1 MKLFI
6 SLLILLF
13 GISSVSAADQCS
25 AVFPNGAST
34 HSDSGKISFGY
45 NSRLID
51 SDDNL
56 LATTSIDKNGGSNIK
71 TCNSAD
77 CVAIG
82 TPSVPASSINFQT
95 TTSTEDVTLSYK
107 DTIVVGRGRFS
118 GNEFDEINP
127 NNASEA
133 SITFSDAHSEYFIDK
148 LVLAYKN
155 TLYLQA
161 GSTYWINQLS
171 LNSQVEIIVQGSGT
185 AFIYVNQNLSFPSPG
200 LFNSPSINSS
210 GDASKLVMHAF
221 SDVTFNNNSTF
232 TGSLYV
238 GGDLTLGSSSYA
250 FGAVSASNIQLGTD
264 STITYQSAE
273 VAETDFGA
281 LCNNLPIDVH
291 HYRIEHDAQG
301 FTCEAETLTIKA
313 CVDENCDTL
322 YDQVTAITLSPS
334 GWDGDDTLVFTGEL
348 TTTLNVTNEGTFSL
362 EKTSANPDVELYCFN
377 GNTETCDITF
387 TNDGIE
393 FFGTTTANKTI
404 EDQEAETN
412 FSNVNIRAVRD
423 EAGVCKA
430 LLEGPQDIKF
440 IYNCDEPSS
449 CLTSLGDIPINT
461 TPSGDQ
467 SGILSVMFAE
477 DGTAPMSFLNY
488 ADAGRLALT
497 VEADI
502 EGVTITSGTAVVD
515 VYPTYLKLDVSPISL
530 LDNSSNFKA
539 GEPFSFI
546 VGAYGALNTKLRN
559 YEAGTTKLKVER
571 VTPNSISAN
580 EGNFKYGD
588 ANTSK
593 IPTNLAPVFTATSP
607 SPLLFND
614 GEYRS
619 EKAYYDEVGSIK
631 IDIQDSDYFGNVIP
645 SKNALTLGD
654 FIPAYYTVTKAL
666 PELQNTCDDTFSYIG
681 ETIGFVTGS
690 QPKLFFTGKN
700 AQNAVTKNYG
710 ITAGTF
716 SLSQLDVNNGIS
728 LFDSSSYSA
737 TDSANEVSKGS
748 IPLITTGIADYDGI
762 IEVQIPDTRFKYN
775 KVRSDNTT
783 FDIPSP
789 FAASID
795 MEFSSTLL
803 TDKNGVC
810 YQSDYENSTCLPFT
824 IANITGA
831 NMRYGRL
838 VMDSTYGP
846 ETESLTVPF
855 RAEYFDGE
863 LWLVNTEDN
872 CTNIDFTKAG
882 DEIQLTNNSLAALVG
897 NVTSAGDLLMG
908 VPVGKQFK
916 LEAPGAGIT
925 GELKIW
931 LNPNDVDVTWPTY
944 LNYDWD
950 GDGFINNINDF
961 PEATVSFGLFRGND
975 RIIHWREVFN

>member
-1 MKLFI
+1 MRLLTSLVIYLFAVTQV
-6 SLLILLF
+6 L
-13 GISSVSAADQCS
+13 AAEQCS
-25 AVFPNGAST
+25 AIFPDGAST
-34 HSDSGKISFGY
+34 HSAGGTISFGS
-45 NSRLID
+45 NAQLFG

-56 LATTSIDKNGGSNIK
+56 LATTAISKNAGSTIS
-71 TCNSAD
+71 TCNTAD
-77 CVAIG
+77 CVATG
-82 TPSVPASSINFQT
+82 SPSVEASGVTFQT
-95 TTSTEDVTLSYK
+95 SASTIDVTVGFNKS
-107 DTIVVGRGRFS
+107 VVIGSGS
-118 GNEFDEINP
+118 NPGNEFDEINP
-127 NNASEA
+127 GGSSQA
-133 SITFSDAHSEYFIDK
+133 SITFSDTRSEYFVDR
-148 LVLAYKN
+148 LVLGSEN
-155 TLYLQA
+155 TLYLQSGA
-161 GSTYWINQLS
+161 TYWFNQLTLS
-171 LNSQVEIIVQGSGT
+171 SQADIIILGSGT
-185 AFIYVNQNLSFPSPG
+185 AIIYVNQSLTITSPG
-200 LFNSPSINSS
+200 LINSPSINNS
-210 GDASKLVMHAF
+210 GDASKLVLYAF
-221 SDVTFNNNSTF
+221 SDVTLNSNSTF
-232 TGSLYV
+232 TGSLYAQ
-238 GGDLTLGSSSYA
+238 GDLTLISSSYL
-250 FGAVSASNIQLGTD
+250 FGAVSAANIDLNSQ

-273 VAETDFGA
+273 VADTDFGT
-281 LCNNLPIDVH
+281 LCSTKLIDH
-291 HYRIEHDAQG
+291 FEIQHNGQG
-301 FTCEAETLTIKA
+301 FTCEAKPITLKA
-313 CVDENCDTL
+313 CVDESCDTL
-322 YDQVTAITLSPS
+322 YDKETTIIMSPTDWE
-334 GWDGDDTLVFTGEL
+334 GGNTLVFTGEIIAN
-348 TTTLNVTNEGTFSL
+348 LNVTDAGTITL
-362 EKTSANPDVELYCFN
+362 AKIAANPEADLRCFN
-377 GNTETCDITF
+377 GSTETCAMDF
-387 TNDGIE
+387 VNDGFE
-393 FFGTTTANKTI
+393 FFGITTSIKTLG
-404 EDQEAETN
+404 DQEAETN

-502 EGVTITSGTAVVD
+502 AGVTITSGTAVVD

-593 IPTNLAPVFTATSP
+593 IPTNLAPVFTVTSP

-631 IDIQDSDYFGNVIP
+631 VDIQDSDYFGNVIP